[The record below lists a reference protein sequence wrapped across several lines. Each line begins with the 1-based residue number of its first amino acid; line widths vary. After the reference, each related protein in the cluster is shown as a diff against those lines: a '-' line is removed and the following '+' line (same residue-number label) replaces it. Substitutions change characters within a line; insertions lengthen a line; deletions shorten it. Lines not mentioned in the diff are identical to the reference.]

1 MLRLASLAA
10 VALASTAYA
19 QAKTVTLRLGTP
31 VPLVTA
37 APLSS
42 KTHAKGD
49 MVELR
54 TAADVLVDGV
64 VAVPAGTPVTG
75 QVVESRGT
83 GGMGTTGHLAI
94 RPLYITSGARIVRLA
109 GAAKG
114 SGRTGADTVLGMVL
128 LTPLLSGRS
137 AVIPAGTAIDAVVE
151 KSVALPVRVTDSR
164 HLDSL
169 G

>member
-1 MLRLASLAA
+1 MLHLASLAA
-10 VALASTAYA
+10 VALAAAADA
-19 QAKTVTLRLGTP
+19 QGRTITLRLGTP

-64 VAVPAGTPVTG
+64 VAVPAGTAVTG

-94 RPLYITSGARIVRLA
+94 RPLYIAAGARTVRLA

-114 SGRTGADTVLGMVL
+114 SGKTGADTVLGMVL

-137 AVIPAGTAIDAVVE
+137 AVIPAGTAVSAVVE
-151 KSVALPVRVTDSR
+151 KTVALSIGDGS
-164 HLDSL
+164 
-169 G
+169 